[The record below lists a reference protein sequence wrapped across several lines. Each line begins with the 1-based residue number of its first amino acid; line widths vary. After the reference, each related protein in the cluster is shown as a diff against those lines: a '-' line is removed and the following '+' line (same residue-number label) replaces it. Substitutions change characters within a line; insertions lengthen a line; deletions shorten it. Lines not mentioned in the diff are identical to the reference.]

1 MKAPEVKA
9 LVDVLSERLNNA
21 VNTLGR
27 LEEQSNMTTL
37 AIPSLQEAVKR
48 LQTWTEEEDRDH
60 EAYLNLKR
68 DVEDLKKW
76 KSDQKQEKDEL
87 TRRKWS
93 FGPNLLAALIAF
105 LGNLILLAINI
116 WLMSSKK

>member
-1 MKAPEVKA
+1 VKAPEVKA